1 MDNSQD
7 STRARMST
15 SEDARARR
23 TRAKLVDTF
32 AQLAHDGRAVTVA
45 RIVKHSGVNRTS
57 FYAHFSSIDALA
69 VESLTELFEMVASVD
84 AANRGRGRDAETS
97 EQSLLDV
104 ARFIGDRRAVYVPL
118 LQAGTFHQAIEDAFT
133 ARNLH
138 TLRSIEG
145 LSSDVDIPV
154 TARFVAA
161 GALGVVSAW
170 LRDGDPS
177 TSDDLARR
185 LRSALPPWFT
195 S

>member
-1 MDNSQD
+1 MESSQD

-32 AQLAHDGRAVTVA
+32 AQLAHDGRPVTVA
-45 RIVKHSGVNRTS
+45 RVVKHSGVNRTS
-57 FYAHFSSIDALA
+57 FYAHFSSLDALA
-69 VESLTELFEMVASVD
+69 VESLTELFEMVGSVD
-84 AANRGRGRDAETS
+84 AANRGKGRNAETS
-97 EQSLLDV
+97 ERSLLDV
-104 ARFIGDRRAVYVPL
+104 ARFIGERRAVYVPL

-133 ARNLH
+133 ERNVQ

-145 LSSDVDIPV
+145 LSADVDIDV

-170 LRDGDPS
+170 LRTGDPAA
-177 TSDDLARR
+177 SDDLARR
-185 LRSALPPWFT
+185 LRSALPSWFT
-195 S
+195 A